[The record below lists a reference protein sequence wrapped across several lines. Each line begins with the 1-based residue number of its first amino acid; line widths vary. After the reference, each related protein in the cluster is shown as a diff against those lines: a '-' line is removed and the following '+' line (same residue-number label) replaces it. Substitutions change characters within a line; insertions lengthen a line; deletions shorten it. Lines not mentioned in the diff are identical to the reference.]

1 MAENEQD
8 YSSSTSEDD
17 VDSMQSL
24 EEEEESAPDQIAQ
37 TMAEDLMRKT
47 KEMKMGLLPQF

>member
-8 YSSSTSEDD
+8 YSSSTSKDY

-24 EEEEESAPDQIAQ
+24 EEEEESVPDQIAQ
-37 TMAEDLMRKT
+37 TMAEDLTRKT